1 MRTFFGRRHP
11 ATVALKIVVWIAF
24 GAAVVGAVMLL
35 WNWLLPSLFTGAR
48 TIDYWQ
54 TLGLI
59 VLCRVLFGG
68 GGRGRWGARRRW
80 HNMNDEERAQF
91 KQRFRDGRCGRG
103 AVQPEASK

>member
-11 ATVALKIVVWIAF
+11 ATTALKIAMGLAF
-24 GAAVVGAVMLL
+24 GAMLVWLVMLL

-59 VLCRVLFGG
+59 ALCRVLFGG
-68 GGRGRWGARRRW
+68 GGHGRWGARRRW
-80 HNMNDEERAQF
+80 HTMNDEERAQF
-91 KQRFRDGRCGRG
+91 KQRFKDCQSGLEDT
-103 AVQPEASK
+103 VK